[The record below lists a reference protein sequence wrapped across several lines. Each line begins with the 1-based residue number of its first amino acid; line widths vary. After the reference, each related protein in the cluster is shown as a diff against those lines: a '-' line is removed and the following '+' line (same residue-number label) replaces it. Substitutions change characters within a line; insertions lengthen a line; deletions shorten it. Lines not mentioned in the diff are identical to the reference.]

1 MVRRLAVLLA
11 AVLLAAACSAPS
23 SAAPQGFTTG
33 STIHALSFGSA
44 QQAERAYGW
53 DQLADSAKFV
63 VAYRDGVGR
72 AWNVGGCCG
81 QPGRDHI
88 DDVGFID
95 AVVNVDGGGHV

>member
-11 AVLLAAACSAPS
+11 AVLLAAACSTPS

-44 QQAERAYGW
+44 QQVERAYGW

-63 VAYRDGVGR
+63 VVRHAS
-72 AWNVGGCCG
+72 AL
-81 QPGRDHI
+81 
-88 DDVGFID
+88 
-95 AVVNVDGGGHV
+95 AVLRRPLVLRLLCDCRETVI